1 MIPQRIAVIGAG
13 PVGSVLG
20 AHLQHAGHS
29 VVYCEVGRERREALS
44 RDGVKVSGAIELE
57 TGPAEVVASVDALSG
72 HKPELVFIAV
82 KANALPL
89 ICDALAAFLSE
100 SATVISWQNG
110 IDTEQVIAETLG
122 RTRVLRA
129 VINHGVALGSAGQVM
144 VSFDKPPH
152 YVQELNP
159 GQELRAVTVAQ
170 VLSAAGMPTQRADD
184 LISMVWRKG
193 ILNAALNALCALTG
207 MNMREAWHDPYSQRL
222 SKEIIKEG
230 IAVARANEIKLGW
243 NYYHEALAYIGE
255 GKEHKPSMLLDR
267 EAGKRSEID
276 FINGK
281 IVEYGDIAG
290 LSTPYN
296 RSVYWLV
303 KAMERAL

>member
-1 MIPQRIAVIGAG
+1 MTAQRIAVIGAG

-29 VVYCEVGRERREALS
+29 VVYCEVGRERRETLS
-44 RDGVKVSGAIELE
+44 RDGVKVTGEIELA
-57 TGPAEVVASVDALSG
+57 TGPAVVVPSVDALSK
-72 HKPELVFIAV
+72 HDPELVFIAV

-100 SATVISWQNG
+100 NATVISWQNG
-110 IDTEQVIAETLG
+110 IDTEQVIADTLG

-129 VINHGVALGSAGQVM
+129 VINHGVAFGEADEV
-144 VSFDKPPH
+144 VVAFDNPPH
-152 YVQELNP
+152 YVQELSP
-159 GQELRAVTVAQ
+159 GQELRAVAVAQ
-170 VLSAAGMPTQRADD
+170 VLTAAGMPTQRADD

-207 MNMREAWHDPYSQRL
+207 MNMREAWNDPYSQRL
-222 SKEIIKEG
+222 AKEIIKEG

-243 NYYHEALAYIGE
+243 NYYHEALEYVGA

-290 LSTPYN
+290 LPSPYN
-296 RSVYWLV
+296 RSVFWLV

>member
-20 AHLQHAGHS
+20 AHLQNAGHS
-29 VVYCEVGRERREALS
+29 VVYCEVGRGRRETLS
-44 RDGVKVSGAIELE
+44 RDGVKVSGEIRLE
-57 TGPAEVVASVDALSG
+57 TGPATVVPSVDALSNYD
-72 HKPELVFIAV
+72 PELVFIAV

-100 SATVISWQNG
+100 SATVVSWQNG

-129 VINHGVALGSAGQVM
+129 VINHGVVM
-144 VSFDKPPH
+144 GGADEVIVTFDKPPH

-207 MNMREAWHDPYSQRL
+207 MNMREAWNDPYSQRL
-222 SKEIIKEG
+222 AKEILKQAIT
-230 IAVARANEIKLGW
+230 VARANEIKLGW
-243 NYYHEALAYIGE
+243 NYYHEALTYIGE
-255 GKEHKPSMLLDR
+255 GKEHKPSMLLDL
-267 EAGKRSEID
+267 ESGKRSEID

-290 LSTPYN
+290 LPTPHN
-296 RSVYWLV
+296 RSVFWLV